1 MHTTLFVLY
10 LNALSTVCTLAA
22 MHPPAVRK
30 ANALTALLESRTVM
44 SAAILAARHA
54 VEAVAANK
62 LAEV

>member
-1 MHTTLFVLY
+1 
-10 LNALSTVCTLAA
+10 

-30 ANALTALLESRTVM
+30 ANALTALLGSRTVM